1 MKGIGMMLKSLGI
14 NVDPAEVE
22 TLFNNVKVWIP
33 ELITYTRAKL
43 ESMDSRLATIESR
56 LERLDRQNDS
66 VSREK
71 LLTKQVDRIET
82 QTQRFGGSDV
92 QRNETGGMDAN
103 GRA

>member
-43 ESMDSRLATIESR
+43 ESMDSRLAAIESR
-56 LERLDRQNDS
+56 LERLDRI
-66 VSREK
+66 
-71 LLTKQVDRIET
+71 DRIET